1 MKTKLHDV
9 YCIFCPNLHIYIE
22 EKLEVK
28 RENEGS
34 DTFHQNKSKTV
45 ENHLR
50 IYIKLYIFMKCLNV
64 I

>member
-22 EKLEVK
+22 EKLK
-28 RENEGS
+28 
-34 DTFHQNKSKTV
+34 KSKKATLFSKHKSNTL